1 MKNRIATINKED
13 NAHEWK
19 NSRLREEKERLSVRK
34 IREITES
41 RESTIFIALGW
52 LAKEGKVKLVE
63 KGGMLYAEK
72 NALAPET
79 YY

>member
-1 MKNRIATINKED
+1 MIKND
-13 NAHEWK
+13 VYAHACK
-19 NSRLREEKERLSVRK
+19 ISRLLAEKERLSVRK